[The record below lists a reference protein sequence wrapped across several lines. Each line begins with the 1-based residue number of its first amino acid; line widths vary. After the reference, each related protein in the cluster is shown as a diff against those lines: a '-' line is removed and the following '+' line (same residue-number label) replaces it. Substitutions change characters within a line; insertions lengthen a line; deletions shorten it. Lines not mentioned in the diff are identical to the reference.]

1 MPAFTWQK
9 KIKMKKKIVIKQ
21 SLPFSDIYLK
31 KMSETSQKIEALIFA
46 SSKPVSENEI
56 KKRLIFMR
64 IFLKSCLI

>member
-64 IFLKSCLI
+64 IFLKSCLT